1 MKFPL
6 EGATWEKLIL
16 IWPQG
21 DNLKTENK
29 LEEQLGI
36 SFIINF

>member
-6 EGATWEKLIL
+6 EGAIWEKLIL

-29 LEEQLGI
+29 LGELI
-36 SFIINF
+36 SNWEPVS